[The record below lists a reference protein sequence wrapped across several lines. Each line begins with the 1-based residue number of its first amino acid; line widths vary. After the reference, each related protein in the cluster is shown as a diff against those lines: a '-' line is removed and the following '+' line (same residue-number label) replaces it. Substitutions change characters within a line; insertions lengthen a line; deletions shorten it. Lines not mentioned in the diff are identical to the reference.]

1 MFRCWIGC
9 VLAGKFETGPRC
21 GRASGHIAESN
32 DSRRTITDRGDQRVD
47 GGEQVNDEQPVN
59 GGRQVNG
66 SHLKWTTHERMGE
79 FEEPVPCL
87 GASFRCDVFQ

>member
-1 MFRCWIGC
+1 MLDRLCFG
-9 VLAGKFETGPRC
+9 GKIRNRSAVRTGEW
-21 GRASGHIAESN
+21 HIAESN
-32 DSRRTITDRGDQRVD
+32 DSRRTITDRGGQRVD
-47 GGEQVNDEQPVN
+47 GDEQVNDEQPVT